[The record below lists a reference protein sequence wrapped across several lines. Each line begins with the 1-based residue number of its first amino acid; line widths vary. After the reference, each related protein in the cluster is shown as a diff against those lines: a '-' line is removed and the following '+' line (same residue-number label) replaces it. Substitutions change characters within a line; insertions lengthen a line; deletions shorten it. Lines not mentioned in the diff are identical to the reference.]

1 MQEYLAMLSA
11 LVRYNV
17 TLTLLAVVIALPIAC
32 VCAFAR
38 LSRIRWIAVA
48 MRVYVNTL
56 RSMPLVMVMFWVYMI
71 APMISGRS
79 LSAYWSALIALTC
92 FEVAYFTEII
102 RSGVQ
107 SISSN
112 QFAAAVATGLSRF
125 QAARYVVIPQALQR
139 MLPALLTQ
147 SLIAF
152 QDSTISSIIGVPEM
166 LQETTIINAR
176 EQAPVHYY
184 VLLALTFL
192 VTCYGTSLIVRYVES
207 RMRLGVD
214 PRKS

>member
-1 MQEYLAMLSA
+1 MQEYLSMLSA
-11 LVRYNV
+11 LLRYNV
-17 TLTLLAVVIALPIAC
+17 TLTLLAVAIALPISCA
-32 VCAFAR
+32 CAFAR
-38 LSRIRWIAVA
+38 LSTIRWIALA

-71 APMISGRS
+71 VPMISGHS

-92 FEVAYFTEII
+92 FEVAYFTEIV
-102 RSGVQ
+102 RAGVQ

-112 QFAAAVATGLSRF
+112 QFAAGVATGLSRL
-125 QAARYVVIPQALQR
+125 QAARYIIVPQALQR

-176 EQAPVHYY
+176 EQAPIYY
-184 VLLALTFL
+184 YALLALTFL
-192 VTCYGTSLIVRYVES
+192 VICYGTSRLVRLMES
-207 RMRLGVD
+207 RLRVGVH
-214 PRKS
+214 PQKS